1 MPDQTEIDLF
11 GPSAE
16 EGAVGTEAQLAAS
29 EEALAAKQALEAAVA
44 AVQAPPAVALAPVMP
59 AIPRAVD
66 VKAEAAYAEHRG
78 VQFIAPAVEI
88 PEFGAGGGPAEI
100 NSDGNLAD
108 APDMIFL
115 FSGGMIRPLAPRVED
130 INIKDIAH
138 ALSNQCRF
146 TGHTST
152 FYSVAEHCVLTMRAV
167 ADPAL
172 RLTALLHD
180 ASEAYL
186 ADIARPVKKA
196 PGFAETYLAF
206 EGALEVVIA
215 QAYGL
220 VYPFPEEIT
229 LADDAMLAREI
240 HSLMPR
246 SLAERWP
253 EPHYTVPLIESWD
266 PQRAEVEFKHAYFS
280 LTGIP
285 A

>member
-44 AVQAPPAVALAPVMP
+44 AVQAPPAVAPVMVAPVAPVYTEATDDP
-59 AIPRAVD
+59 ANVAPV
-66 VKAEAAYAEHRG
+66 
-78 VQFIAPAVEI
+78 APAVEI

-253 EPHYTVPLIESWD
+253 EPRYTVPLIESWD